1 MVSAEL
7 AAGVPAL
14 LLVLGAG
21 VGAVGLGVD
30 QVRCVDAARLAARA
44 LARGDP
50 VAAATAVAARAAP
63 PGAAVV
69 VVASG
74 AEVTV
79 RVSSTRDVGGWRVV
93 TVSGSATAQ
102 REETG
107 STEVAEP
114 VAAFGTGGRSGAG

>member
-7 AAGVPAL
+7 AAAVPAL
-14 LLVLGAG
+14 LLVLSAG
-21 VGAVGLGVD
+21 VAAVGLGVD

-50 VAAATAVAARAAP
+50 TAAATAVAARAAP
-63 PGAAVV
+63 AGAVV
-69 VVASG
+69 VVVVSG
-74 AEVTV
+74 VDVTV
-79 RVSSTRDVGGWRVV
+79 RVSSTREVGGWRAL

-107 STEVAEP
+107 SAGGPEP
-114 VAAFGTGGRSGAG
+114 FGAAGQGGRSGAG